1 METRIEL
8 PRPIQQRPR
17 MIRTPD
23 QRLRVFISSTL
34 EELKNER
41 LAAKKAVTSLR
52 MIPVMFELGARP
64 YAPRDLYSAYLEQ
77 SHVFIGIYGERYG
90 WVAPGMEISGLE
102 DEFNLSAK
110 HPRLIYIKRPAPAR
124 EPRLETLIRSI
135 MNVGISCK
143 FYEDAEELSEMIE
156 NDLALLLTERF
167 EIDRSQSHTEPAHT
181 AIPVTTPA
189 LIGRDSDVATVK
201 ELLRRP
207 DVPLLTLTGTGGI
220 GKTSLALAI
229 AREMQQ
235 EFRDGVHFVPLASV
249 RDAGLVP
256 ATIVQQVFP
265 GELGGMPPLE
275 LLKKLFEDRRALLVL
290 DNFEQV
296 IGAGSVIA
304 ELSMACP
311 QLKIL
316 VTSREVLRLSTEHE
330 YRVPMLALPEMSDI
344 QRLSNELIAHVS
356 RSSAV
361 QLFLHRAQAIDR
373 SFKLTAENASAI
385 AEICSRLD
393 GLPLAIELAAAR
405 IRVLTPQAMLQ
416 HLGKSL
422 TLLSN
427 GSRDLPDRHRTLMA
441 TIDWSYSMLLPEE
454 QHLLNAL
461 SIFCGGSTLGAAIA
475 VAGGEEFGRGE
486 CPRIAMY
493 LNDPAIEMPSFPEF
507 SFEMLEKLES
517 LAAKNLIHCE
527 EIAGEKRFMMFA
539 TIKEFAHQHLQKS
552 NDPQAIGR
560 NHFNYFLALA
570 EHLWPTLRGQNAGEA
585 YARLDAELDNMRE
598 ALHWALVNEPVAGL
612 RLATALGE
620 YWDTRG
626 MPDEQIHWTST
637 FLEALSACDK
647 EVTPTMAVTARVELA
662 RAAFRLNDNERC
674 EVLIKEIGA
683 IVKGLDNDL
692 LYVDSLMPG
701 TMVAAYN
708 GQFEHLAPILQEG
721 LAISKRAQYDMAT
734 IEFLQNSAAAAN
746 FAGKFTDAVSFC
758 NEALSLAGKLG
769 ATRWETISYSI
780 RGFAQLNM
788 AQVEEAMESFHHAL
802 SCSRRFLDM
811 VLVIYPIIGLA
822 QIALA
827 LGNNDK
833 AAKLLGAVECFC
845 DRKCAAIVPV
855 VHHMISVSV
864 HAAIAQMGNDRFQ
877 RAYDEGRAMALED
890 AMTLAEGSEINVE
903 RSEQDPSLVLRRA

>member
-1 METRIEL
+1 MEPVIDQ
-8 PRPIQQRPR
+8 PIQQRPH

-41 LAAKKAVTSLR
+41 AAAKKAVTSLR

-64 YAPRDLYSAYLEQ
+64 YAPRDLYSAYLDQ

-90 WVAPGMEISGLE
+90 WVAPDMEISGLE
-102 DEFNLSAK
+102 DEFNLSTK

-135 MNVGISCK
+135 MNAGISCK
-143 FYEDAEELSEMIE
+143 FYADAEELSEMIE

-167 EIDRSQSHTEPAHT
+167 HTERTQSRIQPAHA

-189 LIGRDSDVATVK
+189 LIGREMDMATVK
-201 ELLRRP
+201 ELLRKP

-235 EFRDGVHFVPLASV
+235 DFRDGVHFVPLASV

-296 IGAGSVIA
+296 IGAGSAIA

-316 VTSREVLRLSTEHE
+316 VTSREVLRLSIEHE
-330 YRVPMLALPEMSDI
+330 YRVPMLALPEMSNV

-361 QLFLHRAQAIDR
+361 QLFLHRAQAIER
-373 SFKLTAENASAI
+373 NFALTAENAPAV

-454 QHLLNAL
+454 QQLLNAL
-461 SIFCGGSTLGAAIA
+461 SIFCGGGTLEAAIA
-475 VAGGEEFGRGE
+475 VAGGGSFTRGE
-486 CPRIAMY
+486 WPRIAMY

-517 LAAKNLIHCE
+517 LAAKNLIYCE

-539 TIKEFAHQHLQKS
+539 TIKEFAQQHLQK
-552 NDPQAIGR
+552 NNEQAIGR

-570 EHLWPTLRGQNAGEA
+570 EHLWPMLRGRNASEA

-598 ALHWALVNEPVAGL
+598 ALNWALANEPVAGL
-612 RLATALGE
+612 RLAMALGE

-626 MPDEQIHWTST
+626 MADEQIHWTGT
-637 FLEALSACDK
+637 FLEALSVCDK
-647 EVTPTMAVTARVELA
+647 EVTPAMAVIARVELA
-662 RAAFRLNDNERC
+662 RAAFRMNDRELC
-674 EVLIKEIGA
+674 EVLIKEIGN

-701 TMVAAYN
+701 TMIAAYN
-708 GQFEHLAPILQEG
+708 GQFEHLAPILEEG
-721 LAISKRAQYDMAT
+721 LAISKKAKYDMAT

-746 FAGKFTDAVSFC
+746 FAGKFADAVAFC
-758 NEALSLAGKLG
+758 NEALAIAGQLG

-788 AQVEEAMESFHHAL
+788 GQVESATESFHQAL
-802 SCSRRFLDM
+802 ACSRRFLDM

-855 VHHMISVSV
+855 VRHMISLSV
-864 HAAIAQMGNDRFQ
+864 QAAIGQMGNDRFQ
-877 RAYDEGRAMALED
+877 RAYGEGREMELEE
-890 AMTLAEGSEINVE
+890 AMTLAEIPVTDQQP
-903 RSEQDPSLVLRRA
+903 RSDAPLILRRA

>member
-1 METRIEL
+1 
-8 PRPIQQRPR
+8 

-41 LAAKKAVTSLR
+41 LAAKKAVSSLR
-52 MIPVMFELGARP
+52 MTPVMFELGARP

-90 WVAPGMEISGLE
+90 WVAPDMEISGLE
-102 DEFNLSAK
+102 DEFNLSAN

-135 MNVGISCK
+135 MNAGISCK
-143 FYEDAEELSEMIE
+143 FYADAEELSEMIE

-167 EIDRSQSHTEPAHT
+167 HSERSQSRVQPTLP

-189 LIGRDSDVATVK
+189 LIGRGKDIATVK
-201 ELLRRP
+201 ELLRKP

-220 GKTSLALAI
+220 GKTSLALAV

-235 EFRDGVHFVPLASV
+235 EFRDGVYFVPLASV

-256 ATIVQQVFP
+256 STIVQQVFP
-265 GELGGMPPLE
+265 GELGGLPPLE

-296 IGAGSVIA
+296 VGAGSAIA
-304 ELSMACP
+304 ELSVACP

-316 VTSREVLRLSTEHE
+316 VTSREVLRLSIEHE
-330 YRVPMLALPEMSDI
+330 YRVPMLALPDMSNV
-344 QRLSNELIAHVS
+344 QRLYAELIAHVS

-373 SFKLTAENASAI
+373 NFALTAENAPAV

-454 QHLLNAL
+454 QQLLAAL
-461 SIFCGGSTLGAAIA
+461 SIFCGGSTIEAAIA
-475 VAGGEEFGRGE
+475 VAGGEDVGRGE
-486 CPRIAMY
+486 WPRIAMY
-493 LNDPAIEMPSFPEF
+493 LYDPNIEPRSFPGF

-517 LAAKNLIHCE
+517 LAAKNLIYCE

-539 TIKEFAHQHLQKS
+539 TIKEFALQHLQK
-552 NDPQAIGR
+552 NNHLQAIAR
-560 NHFNYFLALA
+560 NHFDYFLSLA
-570 EHLWPTLRGQNAGEA
+570 ENLWLLLRGRDAREA

-598 ALHWALVNEPVAGL
+598 ALNWALVNEPVAGL
-612 RLATALGE
+612 RLAMALGE

-626 MPDEQIHWTST
+626 MPDEQIHWTGT
-637 FLEALSACDK
+637 FLDALSACDK
-647 EVTPTMAVTARVELA
+647 EVTPTMAVIARVELA
-662 RAAFRLNDNERC
+662 RAAFRMNDLVKC
-674 EVLIKEIGA
+674 ETYIKELRERTS
-683 IVKGLDNDL
+683 GLNNDL

-701 TMVAAYN
+701 TMLAAYN

-721 LAISKRAQYDMAT
+721 LAVSKRSNYDMAT
-734 IEFLQNSAAAAN
+734 IEFLQNSSTAAN
-746 FAGKFTDAVSFC
+746 FAGRFAEAVSLS
-758 NEALSLAGKLG
+758 NEALKLAAGLG

-780 RGFAQLNM
+780 RGFAQMSLG
-788 AQVEEAMESFHHAL
+788 QLEAAAESFLLAL
-802 SCSRRFLDM
+802 QCSRRFMDM
-811 VLVIYPIIGLA
+811 VLVVYPLIGMA

-827 LGNNDK
+827 QGDNDR
-833 AAKLLGAVECFC
+833 AAKLLGAVERFC
-845 DRKCAAIVPV
+845 DRKCTAIVPV
-855 VHHMISVSV
+855 VRHMISLTQQGAKARMGDVEYQRS
-864 HAAIAQMGNDRFQ
+864 HAV
-877 RAYDEGRAMALED
+877 GREMELED
-890 AMTLAEGSEINVE
+890 AMTLAEGKTKA
-903 RSEQDPSLVLRRA
+903 DPDLPVHVPVIPVHVIAA